1 MKSIF
6 NQDDKNEILRRLDEL
21 QPNSK
26 ALWGKMNVSQ
36 MLAHCIAPTKIS
48 TGDIQGKRNVFG
60 ILFGKMAKK
69 RMVSEEPFKK
79 GLPTDP
85 SFVVKHTPDFY
96 ATRNELKALTEKL
109 YATDKKELEQ
119 RKHPFF
125 GKMTIDEWGWLS
137 YKHFDHHLRQFGV

>member
-6 NQDDKNEILRRLDEL
+6 NLNDKNNILNRIDQLHPD
-21 QPNSK
+21 SK
-26 ALWGKMNVSQ
+26 PMWGKMSVSQ
-36 MLAHCIAPTKIS
+36 MLEHCLIPTKIS
-48 TGDIQGKRNVFG
+48 AGEIEGRRNIFG

-69 RMVSEEPFKK
+69 RIVNEEPFKK

-85 SFVVKHTPDFY
+85 SFVIKHEPDFY
-96 ATRNELKALTEKL
+96 KSQEELKAVIERL
-109 YATDKKELEQ
+109 YNTNKEALVQ

-125 GKMTIDEWGWLS
+125 GKMTADEWGLLS